1 MNSVD
6 GAGSEGAGYGP
17 CEIVTGGRDGCVR
30 LWDPRQKTPVISL
43 DPAETSDVLP
53 DCWTVRYIFVDVV
66 SGMPIITSRE

>member
-1 MNSVD
+1 M
-6 GAGSEGAGYGP
+6 
-17 CEIVTGGRDGCVR
+17 TGGRDGCVR